1 LLNHN
6 KCTQYFVALLQLSRI
21 HWCYLVCCHILFYF
35 FENLCTNYHLR
46 RKTLCHNPSLGFAT
60 KAKGETR
67 GRNKWGTR
75 ETHLILSGVQE
86 NVREW
91 TLTLSRQL
99 PLGEL
104 EYRRT
109 LESSGNNYRGQNPL
123 VWKVFYIIRK
133 LLKPRCLKWARI
145 THLDIWNTS
154 YGQKN
159 GRESNWQFDS
169 WPLKVDNRSNFRACR
184 WHATY
189 RWKALNEDYNFVLD
203 HISIRVCAQ
212 SYGAPKSRESQFWQF

>member
-1 LLNHN
+1 MLNHN
-6 KCTQYFVALLQLSRI
+6 ECTQYFVALLQLSRI
-21 HWCYLVCCHILFYF
+21 HGCYLVCCHILFYF
-35 FENLCTNYHLR
+35 IENLCTNYHLR
-46 RKTLCHNPSLGFAT
+46 RKTLCHNPSLGFVT

-91 TLTLSRQL
+91 TFTLSRQL

-123 VWKVFYIIRK
+123 VWKVFYIIRN

-154 YGQKN
+154 YGQKK
-159 GRESNWQFDS
+159 GRESN
-169 WPLKVDNRSNFRACR
+169 R
-184 WHATY
+184 HATY
-189 RWKALNEDYNFVLD
+189 RWKALNEDYNFVLN
-203 HISIRVCAQ
+203 HISIEVCAQ
-212 SYGAPKSRESQFWQF
+212 SYEAPKLRESQLW